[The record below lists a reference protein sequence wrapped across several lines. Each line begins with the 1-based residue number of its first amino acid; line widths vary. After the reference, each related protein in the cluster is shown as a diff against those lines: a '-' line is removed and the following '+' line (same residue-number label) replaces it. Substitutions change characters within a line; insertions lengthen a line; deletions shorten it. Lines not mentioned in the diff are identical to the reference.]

1 MQLLN
6 GKRQKDAQNR
16 QTYIYDLMSKRN
28 SARTKKKNNPKYETQ
43 KTVIGTSNETSC
55 ILLYSSITNGFSVT
69 N

>member
-6 GKRQKDAQNR
+6 GKRQKAAQNR

-28 SARTKKKNNPKYETQ
+28 SARTKKENNPKYETQ
-43 KTVIGTSNETSC
+43 KTVIGTSNEISC